1 MLAGKTWDFEAGV
14 EYSRFGEDG
23 VDACKQRRGLL
34 GENSVESEY
43 GPTSCR

>member
-1 MLAGKTWDFEAGV
+1 MVARKTWDFEAGV

-23 VDACKQRRGLL
+23 VDAYKQRRGLL

>member
-1 MLAGKTWDFEAGV
+1 MVARKTWDFEAGV
-14 EYSRFGEDG
+14 ACSRFGEDG
-23 VDACKQRRGLL
+23 VDAYKQRRDLL

>member
-1 MLAGKTWDFEAGV
+1 MLARKTWNFEAGA

-23 VDACKQRRGLL
+23 VDAYKQRRGLL